1 MISSSLQS
9 LTSYTNNLLT
19 GSQNTQEIA
28 GVRVNTETGAIVEE
42 TNWKDDAVS
51 LSPEARA
58 ALERIDNLTS
68 HLNMIQTQLGGRQL
82 TQGEI
87 TQISEITAKLDDIY
101 DVETVPPSEAYLYM
115 TEENRAAGAEV
126 ITELSS
132 IYESIPDGG
141 EPTEEQQTEMNRLT
155 AELDVLLDQSRVR
168 SSHNIADLPADIQG
182 DVIAQFKV
190 LAELVSGGGS
200 LSASET
206 ERAAAIAQNIDN
218 AFAEYGTQK
227 PVRELS
233 AAEKS
238 EAEKLLNELA
248 ELFEQAEANSMSSF
262 LLESRAQTTS
272 LFLSILNGEDPGR
285 SSNDLESLLTD
296 IQNGSSSS
304 IASLL

>member
-68 HLNMIQTQLGGRQL
+68 HLNTIQTQLGGRQL

-115 TEENRAAGAEV
+115 TEENRAAGAEI

-132 IYESIPDGG
+132 IYEGIPDGV
-141 EPTEEQQTEMNRLT
+141 EPTDEQQAEMNRLT

-168 SSHNIADLPADIQG
+168 SSHNIADLPADIQE

-206 ERAAAIAQNIDN
+206 ERAAVIAQNIDN
-218 AFAEYGTQK
+218 AFTEYGTEK
-227 PVRELS
+227 PARELS

-272 LFLSILNGEDPGR
+272 LFLSILNGEDQGSNR
-285 SSNDLESLLTD
+285 NDLGSLLTD